1 MPVDGGP
8 HCSERPMSEFHEIE
22 IKPEIQYAEHD
33 GVRLI
38 GDLYR
43 PRGVSAAPVM
53 VAVHGGGWQQG
64 DRSSYRHWGP
74 YLARRGIA
82 LFSIEYRLS
91 GLRRPSFPQAVHD
104 VRAAVQFVRG
114 EAGGLALDPD
124 RVGLMGDSAGGHLA
138 ALVALAGDEPAFAGA
153 YRDDPHGGRST
164 AVKAVV
170 SIYGVYDLTAQWNFD
185 LRARPRDSIVEKFIG
200 KSAIDDRRIFFD
212 ASPLSYAT
220 ARSNAPGFLL
230 AWGTA
235 DDIVEPA
242 TQALPF
248 RDALKQAGFYVRT
261 VVLTDAPHFWCS
273 DPLDEPGSYPGF
285 LAPRALR
292 FLQLKL

>member
-1 MPVDGGP
+1 MNGT
-8 HCSERPMSEFHEIE
+8 CEIE
-22 IKPEIQYAEHD
+22 IKSELPFAEHD
-33 GVRLI
+33 GVRLV

-43 PRGVSAAPVM
+43 PRGLAAAPVM

-74 YLARRGIA
+74 FLARHGIA
-82 LFSIEYRLS
+82 LFSIEYRLCAP
-91 GLRRPSFPQAVHD
+91 RRPSYPHAVHD
-104 VRAAVQFVRG
+104 VRAAVQFVRR
-114 EAGGLALDPD
+114 EASSLALDPE
-124 RVGLMGDSAGGHLA
+124 RIGLMGDSAGGQLA
-138 ALVALAGDEPAFAGA
+138 SLVALAGDAPVFAGA
-153 YRDDPHGGRST
+153 DNSARPGT
-164 AVKAVV
+164 AVKAVI
-170 SIYGVYDLTAQWNFD
+170 SIYGIYDLVAQWNFD
-185 LRARPRDSIVEKFIG
+185 LGARPRDSIVEKFIG
-200 KSAIDDRRIFFD
+200 TSPIEDRRVFFD

-220 ARSNAPGFLL
+220 ARGNAPAFLL

-235 DDIVEPA
+235 DDIVDPL
-242 TQALPF
+242 TQSLPF

-261 VVLTDAPHFWCS
+261 VALTDAPHYWAS

>member
-1 MPVDGGP
+1 MP
-8 HCSERPMSEFHEIE
+8 EFHEVV
-22 IKPEIQYAEHD
+22 IKPEIEYAVHD
-33 GVRLI
+33 RVRLI
-38 GDLYR
+38 GDFYL
-43 PRGVSAAPVM
+43 PRGATAAPAT

-64 DRSSYRHWGP
+64 DRSSYRYWGP

-91 GLRRPSFPQAVHD
+91 APRKPSFPQAFHD

-114 EAGGLALDPD
+114 RAGDFGLDGE
-124 RVGLMGDSAGGHLA
+124 RIGLMGDSAGGHLA
-138 ALVALAGDEPAFAGA
+138 CLTALAGDLPAFAGA
-153 YRDDPHGGRST
+153 YRDDPHAGLST
-164 AVKAVV
+164 GAKAVC
-170 SIYGVYDLTAQWNFD
+170 SIYGVYDLTAQWNCD
-185 LRARPRDSIVEKFIG
+185 LKTRPRDPIVEKFIG
-200 KSAIDDRRIFFD
+200 KSPVEDRRIFFD

-220 ARSNAPGFLL
+220 ARVNAPGFLL

-242 TQALPF
+242 AQALPF

-261 VVLTDAPHFWCS
+261 TVLTDAPHFWCS
-273 DPLDEPGSYPGF
+273 DPIDEPGSYPGF
-285 LAPRALR
+285 LAPRLHR